1 MNKYEALMSKCI
13 KNAYKAKGSTKTNP
27 LVGAAV
33 LDNNNIYYG
42 IHEKYGF
49 AHAEVNA
56 INNAGDKALGSELLV
71 TLEPCSTHGKTPPCV
86 EKIINAG
93 IKKVYVGVL
102 DVNPKHAGR
111 GISILKNAGIQVE
124 YGILSKESSLLIE
137 DFIKYHTK
145 KLPYVTLKTAV
156 SLDGKIAAY
165 TGDSKWVT
173 CGKSR
178 QYVHKL
184 RGFSDAVI
192 TGVGTV
198 LADNPLMT
206 NRIYKK
212 LNQPARVILDSFL
225 KTPVEANIIESVNI
239 SPVIIYTSKNID
251 NKKADILKKKNVEI
265 IEIDEYNGF
274 LDLES
279 VLKSLYNKGFMNVLV
294 ESGSKVNGSFFDNLL
309 VDRVEVFT
317 APKIIGGEKAVSA
330 IGGRGISCMN
340 DAFVFKS
347 STVKKCGDDIHTSA
361 RLTDYTK
368 DIIEFTNNFKVE

>member
-1 MNKYEALMSKCI
+1 MNKYEVLMSKCI
-13 KNAYKAKGSTKTNP
+13 NNAYKAKGNTKTNP

-33 LDNNNIYYG
+33 CKGDDVFFG

-56 INNAGDKALGSELLV
+56 INNAGENAYNSELFV

-86 EKIINAG
+86 DKIISAG

-111 GISILKNAGIQVE
+111 GISILKNAGIDVE
-124 YGILSKESSLLIE
+124 YGILSDKSSLLIE

-156 SLDGKIAAY
+156 SIDGKIAAY
-165 TGDSKWVT
+165 TGDSKWIT
-173 CGKSR
+173 CEKSR
-178 QYVHKL
+178 KYVHKL
-184 RGFSDAVI
+184 RGESDAVI

-206 NRIYKK
+206 NRFFKK
-212 LNQPARVILDSFL
+212 LNQPVRVILDSFL
-225 KTPVEANIIESVNI
+225 KTPVNADIIESTNI

-251 NKKADILKKKNVEI
+251 NKKADLLKRKN
-265 IEIDEYNGF
+265 IEILEVDEYNGM

-279 VLKSLYNKGFMNVLV
+279 VLKSLYSKGFMNVLV
-294 ESGSKVNGSFFDNLL
+294 ESGSQVNGSFFDNWL
-309 VDRVEVFT
+309 VDKLEIFI
-317 APKIIGGEKAVSA
+317 APKVIGGKGAVSA
-330 IGGRGISCMN
+330 IGGRGI
-340 DAFVFKS
+340 DAVNKAYTFKS
-347 STVKKCGDDIHTSA
+347 SNIKKSGDDIHISA
-361 RLTDYTK
+361 RINDYTNEV
-368 DIIEFTNNFKVE
+368 IEFTKNYKVE